1 MTPPSDQS
9 RRILFVS
16 LKKEAEPLRSL
27 LRAAGHQVSVV
38 QEMEKAQAVLASGAF
53 DEVVL
58 PSRTIEPLLA
68 QGAVWERSGSES
80 WRRSTVSIA
89 HDLRNL
95 LSALA
100 RCTRELREVEGDAR
114 SGVARSHRDDLTQ
127 LQRTMATLS
136 AFLEELTDEF
146 DGGSRRDLFIQFID
160 LEDAI
165 ETAAVAVYSSA
176 SERRQRLVIDVE
188 DRCRYVRAD
197 STRMKRVLSN
207 LLLHASRQTPSL
219 GTVKIGVHREADD
232 CVLAVTYNA
241 ATASI
246 SGLKE
251 LFGGKGGLGTGGGLS
266 GVQEIV
272 EQHGGRLW
280 VESERGAGTTI
291 LVSFPSPEVIPNE
304 SAVLPAPG

>member
-1 MTPPSDQS
+1 LTPSDQS

-16 LKKEAEPLRSL
+16 LKKEAEPLLSQ

-53 DEVVL
+53 DEAVL

-68 QGAVWERSGSES
+68 QRVIWERSGGDS
-80 WRRSTVSIA
+80 WRRSTASIA

-100 RCTRELREVEGDAR
+100 RCTRDLREAEDPI
-114 SGVARSHRDDLTQ
+114 RSHRDDLTQ
-127 LQRTMATLS
+127 LQRTIATLS
-136 AFLEELTDEF
+136 AFLLELTDEF
-146 DGGSRRDLFIQFID
+146 DGGSRRDLFIQVID

-176 SERRQRLVIDVE
+176 TERRQRLVIDVE

-197 STRMKRVLSN
+197 ATRMKRVLSN

-219 GTVKIGVHREADD
+219 GTVRVGVRREADD
-232 CVLAVTYNA
+232 CVLSVSHSAE
-241 ATASI
+241 TASI
-246 SGLKE
+246 SGLTE
-251 LFGGKGGLGTGGGLS
+251 LFGRGDGQATGGGLS

-291 LVSFPSPEVIPNE
+291 FVTFPSPEVIPNE
-304 SAVLPAPG
+304 STVSPAPG